1 MAENWIKPVIF
12 NKKLQALA
20 KPERALPQLL
30 LLLSLQQELLQKKE
44 RQRLL
49 QLKLEKI
56 TYQRTNY
63 CTCPWAI
70 APAPTSAAKIS

>member
-30 LLLSLQQELLQKKE
+30 AAVAATGAPTEEGTPTLTPAKTG
-44 RQRLL
+44 
-49 QLKLEKI
+49 KI

-70 APAPTSAAKIS
+70 APAPTSAAS